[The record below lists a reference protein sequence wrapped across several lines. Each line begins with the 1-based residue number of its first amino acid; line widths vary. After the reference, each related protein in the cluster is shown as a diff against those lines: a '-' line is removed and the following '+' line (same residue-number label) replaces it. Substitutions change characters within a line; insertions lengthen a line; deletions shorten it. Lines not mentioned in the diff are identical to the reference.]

1 MSIDVLQEKIRKTKC
16 PVMLELSASV
26 SELPAHILSGSS
38 SVAEAYARACRELLD
53 GLKGIVPAVRVS
65 FSSFALLGAEGM
77 TQLSALLKY
86 AKKQGY
92 YVTLDAPEILGLRAA
107 QRTADVVFAEA
118 SLFPCDALVLLSYLG
133 TDCVKPFLEGCKTG
147 KKDIFV
153 AVRTANR
160 TAPELQDLLAGGRLV
175 HVAAA
180 DLVNRCADGLVG
192 KCGYSPVGIV
202 SAANAPDS
210 LRTLRAKY
218 PKLFLLV
225 DGYSA
230 VGANA
235 KNCACAFDKL
245 GHGAIVCGGGSILR
259 AWQQADSDGS
269 DYIQQA
275 QLCVERM
282 KRNLSRYVTVL

>member
-16 PVMLELSASV
+16 PVMLELAASTAELPPCVV
-26 SELPAHILSGSS
+26 SECSGA
-38 SVAEAYARACRELLD
+38 AEAYAMVCKELLD
-53 GLKGIVPAVRVS
+53 AMKGVVPAVRVS
-65 FSSFALLGAEGM
+65 FSSFALLGAEGL
-77 TQLSALLKY
+77 TQLSAILKY
-86 AKKQGY
+86 AKKLGY
-92 YVTLDAPEILGLRAA
+92 YVAMDAPDILGIHAA
-107 QRTADVVFAEA
+107 QRTADILFAGD
-118 SLFPCDALVLLSYLG
+118 SPFPCDGLVLLTYLG
-133 TDCVKPFLEGCKTG
+133 TDCVKPFLDFCKND

-153 AVRTANR
+153 AIRTANR

-175 HVAAA
+175 HIAAA
-180 DLVNRCADGLVG
+180 DLINRCADGLVG
-192 KCGYSPVGIV
+192 KCGYSPVGIM

-210 LRTLRAKY
+210 LRTLRTKY
-218 PKLFLLV
+218 PRLFLLV

-235 KNCACAFDKL
+235 KNCGYAFDKL

-259 AWQQADSDGS
+259 AWQQAESDGG

-282 KRNLSRYVTVL
+282 KRNLSRYITIL